1 MQCSEKLIYV
11 PRSSCAQNRQKRYCC
26 SAFPPL
32 TTFLYMWLLLSPV
45 KVMFQL
51 MSQMNLQL
59 RGSVIL
65 LDEAHNIEDC
75 CREAGS
81 CSVLY
86 DDIFQSVKDCKR
98 VASMELLPEVHNS
111 LVQNHVL
118 KLCMFVRACACTCTF
133 CFCCKSKIMFKL

>member
-1 MQCSEKLIYV
+1 MYV
-11 PRSSCAQNRQKRYCC
+11 PRWSCTQNKQKRYCH
-26 SAFPPL
+26 SVFPLL
-32 TTFLYMWLLLSPV
+32 TIVLYMWLLLSAV
-45 KVMFQL
+45 EVIFKL
-51 MSQMNLQL
+51 MLQMNLQL
-59 RGSVIL
+59 RGAVIL

-118 KLCMFVRACACTCTF
+118 KLCVCTHTF
-133 CFCCKSKIMFKL
+133 CSCCKSKIMFRL